1 MKNNYWKAKRWKI
14 AKFTYSMWIYNCDE
28 CGRDNFG
35 KMMIAQAR
43 ETTSGRV
50 GSVHIA
56 KNQIVKKKEG
66 CHQW

>member
-1 MKNNYWKAKRWKI
+1 
-14 AKFTYSMWIYNCDE
+14 MWIYNCDE